1 MKVIQSMR
9 QLLSLL
15 DCLSDSS
22 IMAPAAHLKV
32 GLPQTLVEDWFRISV
47 VVFKM
52 AEIILKGCLI
62 SQHLQWAN
70 WEPSSG
76 CGSEDISLLP
86 ISNWESYIQK
96 KGMQRLIL
104 CFFVRVQTSLTST
117 LHPHLPLPRSGG
129 CCSARNSL
137 STADDLRTFIEMP

>member
-32 GLPQTLVEDWFRISV
+32 GLPQTLVEDRFRISV

-62 SQHLQWAN
+62 SQHL
-70 WEPSSG
+70 
-76 CGSEDISLLP
+76 
-86 ISNWESYIQK
+86 
-96 KGMQRLIL
+96 
-104 CFFVRVQTSLTST
+104 
-117 LHPHLPLPRSGG
+117 
-129 CCSARNSL
+129 
-137 STADDLRTFIEMP
+137 